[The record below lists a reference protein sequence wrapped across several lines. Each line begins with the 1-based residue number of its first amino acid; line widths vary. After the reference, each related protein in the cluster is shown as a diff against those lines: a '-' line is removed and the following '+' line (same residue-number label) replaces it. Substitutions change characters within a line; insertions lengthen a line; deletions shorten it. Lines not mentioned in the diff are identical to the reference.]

1 VREVQAIQV
10 HELDGPRAV
19 QVVEIDEPT
28 PDAGQVLIEV
38 HAAGAAFP
46 DVLLSQGRYQ
56 LKPPPPFTLGGE
68 IAGIVRAAP
77 ADSGFAEGDRV
88 AALPFFGGF
97 AEYAAVAPEL
107 VFPLPDTV
115 GFPAAAALPI
125 NYLTAHFA
133 LAHRA
138 GLLAGQTVLVH
149 GAAGGV
155 GTASIQFARALDAT
169 VIAVASTQEKA
180 DLARAAGAQHA
191 VAADGFLDAVK
202 DLTAGRGVDVV
213 VDPVGG
219 DRFTDSLRSLAREGQ
234 LLVIGFVGGDI
245 PTVKVNRLLL
255 HNTSVVG
262 VAWGEYALAN
272 PGYLQQQWAELL
284 PLLESGALDPPIGHT
299 LALPDAAEALA
310 LMDERRAVGKVVL
323 AVR

>member
-1 VREVQAIQV
+1 MRAIQV
-10 HELDGPRAV
+10 VELNGPGSV
-19 QVVEIDEPT
+19 EVVDIDEPIPT
-28 PDAGQVLIEV
+28 DEQVLIEV
-38 HAAGAAFP
+38 HAAGVAFP
-46 DVLLSQGRYQ
+46 DVLLSHGRYQ

-68 IAGIVRAAP
+68 IAGVVRSAP
-77 ADSGFAEGDRV
+77 DGSALTAGDRV
-88 AALPFFGGF
+88 AALPWFSGF
-97 AEYAAVAPEL
+97 AEYAVAAPDM
-107 VFPLPDTV
+107 VFPLPDNV
-115 GFPAAAALPI
+115 DFAAGAALPI

-133 LAHRA
+133 LAHRTHVQ
-138 GLLAGQTVLVH
+138 AGQTVLVH

-169 VIAVASTQEKA
+169 VIAVASTDEKA
-180 DLARAAGAQHA
+180 ELARSAGAQHT
-191 VAADGFLDAVK
+191 VAADGFLAAVK
-202 DLTAGRGVDVV
+202 DITDGRGVDIV

-262 VAWGEYALAN
+262 IAWGEYALSN
-272 PGYLQQQWAELL
+272 PGYIHQQWGELA
-284 PLLESGALDPPIGHT
+284 PLLESGALNPPIGHRLP
-299 LALPDAAEALA
+299 LAEATEALA

-323 AVR
+323 EIR